1 MPSRPRTRPAVVTK
15 LYYRIGEV
23 ARLARLKPYVLR
35 FWETEFGTWLKP
47 EKSRAGQ
54 RAYTRKDVELVLR
67 LKSLLHEQRFT
78 IAGARRLLQ
87 SEARGRAAAG
97 PAGAAT
103 VAAEAA
109 AESVAAAA
117 AHGVAAHAREA
128 ARRALGEVRRGLRE
142 LRAAVDDEESGP

>member
-1 MPSRPRTRPAVVTK
+1 MVTK

-35 FWETEFGTWLKP
+35 FWETEFSAWLKP

-67 LKSLLHEQRFT
+67 LKALLHEQRFT

-87 SEARGRAAAG
+87 GEARGRPA
-97 PAGAAT
+97 AGAAGA
-103 VAAEAA
+103 AAEDAAGAA
-109 AESVAAAA
+109 AESAVAAA
-117 AHGVAAHAREA
+117 AHGIAAHAREA
-128 ARRALGEVRRGLRE
+128 ARRALAEVRRGLRE
-142 LRAAVDDEESGP
+142 LRAAVEDEEKEA